1 MYKIFGF
8 NVKTKIHTYFLGH
21 LSNSGDLLLWIGV
34 RRRPLTSSSQ
44 KLLAHLNQ
52 IWYVSSVG

>member
-8 NVKTKIHTYFLGH
+8 NVKTEIHTHFLGH
-21 LSNSGDLLLWIGV
+21 LSKSGDLLLWVGV
-34 RRRPLTSSSQ
+34 RRRPLTSSQ